1 MAEEEINIPI
11 NLFNFDELV
20 TIASQEC
27 EKIKKYFRL
36 NIIFYQLITKK
47 GLEFDK
53 IVQYTPGDDVRRIDW
68 KLYAKT
74 KKLFIRTYKEE
85 RNFDIIIIVDVSNSM
100 LLGTTKYTK
109 NEYAAI
115 VAAILGFAATESDN
129 KVGGGV
135 FSDRVR
141 ILLEPQNN
149 CFHLL
154 YALSLEEN
162 YGGKKDW
169 EGLTN
174 ELLNTYSSDA
184 IVFIISDFLSE
195 DVYKYLP
202 DISYHFSK
210 VYGIM
215 IRDPIDNT
223 IPPGVGRVYLKDP
236 HTGEVVLT
244 NVEEAREE
252 YEILNK
258 RHIEKMSEMF
268 HRTNQ
273 LFFKVDTTED
283 FGTSFINALGGE
295 KVIIS

>member
-1 MAEEEINIPI
+1 MEKEVSIPV

-27 EKIKKYFRL
+27 EKLKRYFRL

-53 IVQYTPGDDVRRIDW
+53 IVNYTPGDDVRRIDW

-74 KKLFIRTYKEE
+74 RKLFIRTYKEE
-85 RNFDIIIIVDVSNSM
+85 RNFNIIIVVDVSNSM
-100 LLGTTKYTK
+100 LLGTTEYTK

-115 VAAILGFAATESDN
+115 VGGILAFAATESGN

-141 ILLEPQNN
+141 VLLEPQNN

-154 YALSLEEN
+154 YALALEEN

-169 EGLTN
+169 EALTN
-174 ELLNTYSSDA
+174 ELLTTYSSDS
-184 IVFIISDFLSE
+184 IVFIISDFLSA
-195 DVYKYLP
+195 DVEKYLP
-202 DISYHFSK
+202 DLSYHFSK

-215 IRDPIDNT
+215 IRDPIDNK
-223 IPPGVGRVYLKDP
+223 IPPKVGRVYLKDP
-236 HTGEVVLT
+236 HTGEVFLT
-244 NVEEAREE
+244 NIEEAREE
-252 YEILNK
+252 YAILNK
-258 RHIEKMSEMF
+258 KHIENMDELF
-268 HRTNQ
+268 HRTGQ

-283 FGTSFINALGGE
+283 FGTSFIKALGGE